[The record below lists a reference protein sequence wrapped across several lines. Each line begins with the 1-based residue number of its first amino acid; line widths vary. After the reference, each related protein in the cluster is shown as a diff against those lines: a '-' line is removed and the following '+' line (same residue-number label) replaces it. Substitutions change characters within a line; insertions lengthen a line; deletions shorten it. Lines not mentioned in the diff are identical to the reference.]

1 MQLQQEHDVFLI
13 GARTK
18 PNLTRLNKIT
28 VRPETSSFFKL
39 TIMTLFLTLYIHEQS
54 AAIQMV

>member
-1 MQLQQEHDVFLI
+1 VQLQQEHDVFLI

-28 VRPETSSFFKL
+28 VRPDGNKFLKQVKNKISFFK
-39 TIMTLFLTLYIHEQS
+39 
-54 AAIQMV
+54 